1 MPNILKDLNY
11 YLNLDWTLIHGTDL
25 DFNEKI
31 YSYIEIEELPEF
43 VFCAVNKQVALDN
56 YKKQLALYLQIRLE
70 DDEKIHEPGE
80 IMEEEEF

>member
-1 MPNILKDLNY
+1 MQNMPKNLDY

-43 VFCAVNKQVALDN
+43 VFCGANKQIALDN

-70 DDEKIHEPGE
+70 DNEKIYEPGVPKAHS
-80 IMEEEEF
+80 